1 MNSMWSYGHVSV
13 KNLRSRQAVKVV
25 HDVQLSVSLMLL
37 PHSKSSEIHWRTNAR
52 QPRIDLI

>member
-1 MNSMWSYGHVSV
+1 MNSMWPYGHVSV